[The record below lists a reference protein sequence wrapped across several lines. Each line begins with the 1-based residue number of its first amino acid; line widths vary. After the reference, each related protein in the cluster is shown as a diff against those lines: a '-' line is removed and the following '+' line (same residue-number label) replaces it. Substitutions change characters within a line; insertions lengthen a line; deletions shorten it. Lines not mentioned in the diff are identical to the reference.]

1 MVDAIRA
8 ARGVPSINHPNFG
21 WAISADELGQIQ
33 RTRLFEVFN
42 GHPTVNNL
50 GGGGV
55 PGLEEA
61 WDRILSSGKLLYG
74 IAVDD
79 AHYFKRPEDQDGAA
93 ARARDGSTCG
103 RRGSSRARW
112 SKRSSAATSIR
123 PPASSCSRSSVDS
136 TALTIDGQDSSRRAG
151 TASSSSAGRDAC

>member
-1 MVDAIRA
+1 M
-8 ARGVPSINHPNFG
+8 N
-21 WAISADELGQIQ
+21 SAQVQ

-55 PGLEEA
+55 PGLEEV

-79 AHYFKRPEDQDGAA
+79 AHTFKRPEDKS
-93 ARARDGSTCG
+93 ARAAWNRVGVREGASP
-103 RRGSSRARW
+103 RRARHRRCRRAW
-112 SKRSSAATSIR
+112 RLLWLDRRRDAIDR
-123 PPASSCSRSSVDS
+123 F
-136 TALTIDGQDSSRRAG
+136 DGQPP
-151 TASSSSAGRDAC
+151 